1 MIMTLNELMVKYNF
15 ISKVLLKSG
24 DSDLSKDLKI
34 KIMSMRIKMS
44 KIRREF
50 EEDLQEVIKQLT
62 PEGYQE
68 LSSKENKTEEEIG
81 QLNAWNKQINDE
93 YNAYINSKGRETV
106 DCDVSLTDEEITEII
121 EVNADNDV
129 EINGQK
135 MNAADFL
142 EVLYSLFVV

>member
-1 MIMTLNELMVKYNF
+1 MTLNELMIKYNF
-15 ISKVLLKSG
+15 ISKVLLKNE
-24 DSDLSKDLKI
+24 DSNLSKDLKV
-34 KIMSMRIKMS
+34 KIMGMRIKMN

-106 DCDVSLTDEEITEII
+106 DCDVSLTDEEMTEII